1 MWRLRGSRGVCASNS
16 GDALSD
22 RGFQGSIGNEED
34 TISIVL
40 PDFPAVFRAAT
51 GHEPRAYQERLAA
64 RFVAGDVPPVLD
76 VPTGMGKT
84 LAVLLAWLYALA
96 VDVDR
101 GGAGG
106 ISGAVEGG
114 NAEGVAG
121 AGAARRVARRLH
133 LVVDRRVVVD
143 DAHRCARDLEHR
155 IARADAG
162 PLAQLAAVVRERLDL
177 ASDEPAGCAAACPA
191 TSPSTRATPPAPPSS
206 WARWT

>member
-1 MWRLRGSRGVCASNS
+1 M
-16 GDALSD
+16 
-22 RGFQGSIGNEED
+22 
-34 TISIVL
+34 L

-64 RFVAGDVPPVLD
+64 RFAAGDVPPILD

-96 VDVDR
+96 ADADR

-114 NAEGVAG
+114 DAEGGAGAAAVGAGEGVAG

-143 DAHRCARDLEHR
+143 DAHRCARDLER
-155 IARADAG
+155 RLARADAG

-177 ASDEPAGCAAACPA
+177 ASDEPVLEVRRLRGGLPRDL
-191 TSPSTRATPPAPPSS
+191 TEHTRNP
-206 WARWT
+206 

>member
-1 MWRLRGSRGVCASNS
+1 M
-16 GDALSD
+16 
-22 RGFQGSIGNEED
+22 
-34 TISIVL
+34 L

-64 RFVAGDVPPVLD
+64 RLAAGDVPPILD

-96 VDVDR
+96 AD
-101 GGAGG
+101 
-106 ISGAVEGG
+106 
-114 NAEGVAG
+114 

-143 DAHRCARDLEHR
+143 DAHRCARDLER
-155 IARADAG
+155 RLARADAG

-177 ASDEPAGCAAACPA
+177 APDEPVLEVRRLRGGLPRDLTEHTRNPARPAIVLGTLDMACSRLLFRGYQLSPRRRSIDAALTGLDSWWVLDEAHL
-191 TSPSTRATPPAPPSS
+191 STQTRE
-206 WARWT
+206 

>member
-1 MWRLRGSRGVCASNS
+1 MIGGVKV
-16 GDALSD
+16 LLKE
-22 RGFQGSIGNEED
+22 GFG
-34 TISIVL
+34 IVL

-64 RFVAGDVPPVLD
+64 RLAVGDVPPILD

-96 VDVDR
+96 ADADR

-114 NAEGVAG
+114 DAEGGAGEGVAG

-143 DAHRCARDLEHR
+143 DAHRCARDLER
-155 IARADAG
+155 RLARADAG
-162 PLAQLAAVVRERLDL
+162 PLAQLAEVLRERLDL
-177 ASDEPAGCAAACPA
+177 APDEPVQIG
-191 TSPSTRATPPAPPSS
+191 RAHV
-206 WARWT
+206 